1 MIKEIKRHANLTKRT
16 NKKSIDLLVFQ
27 VYYERP
33 MVTDS
38 LNLKLRQIARISS
51 NVILDEMLS
60 AKCHLFGFFFLITQH
75 EDDFTMYIW

>member
-60 AKCHLFGFFFLITQH
+60 AKCHLFGFFF
-75 EDDFTMYIW
+75 